1 LLPIGFEWI
10 QGYLAIGIFGL
21 VFLLIAGRSKFGI
34 PAWAAMLIGAG
45 LMIGLQV
52 ISVESAFLSINL
64 EVIAF
69 LFGMFS
75 IVSGLERAGVL
86 RLFAIKMLSVAKSP
100 SQILFIL
107 VVGMGLLSAFLVND
121 TIALMG
127 VPIVAYL
134 AKHIGIRP
142 SVLMIAL
149 ANGVTMGSV
158 MTPIGNP
165 QNLLIAVHSGI
176 PTPFVT
182 FLVNLAIPTAVSLVL
197 TYSILRIYYR
207 NDLKIAFK
215 LNLAELSREVD
226 GFYNP
231 RLAKICSVIL
241 IATIAGFVISE
252 LLAILNIVHFSI
264 GAIALLGASCMY
276 AFNRQR
282 REILKSLD
290 YPIIVFFVA
299 MFVVT
304 SALWSSGALSILFFD
319 SLPAPNPNDALQ
331 SSAVITAASI
341 GMSQVLSNV
350 PFVALY
356 NFVLTDNGFQAHH
369 VDQWMMLAA
378 ASTVAGSLTILGAA
392 SNIIIIEASES
403 RGIKAFSFY
412 EFFKVGAIV
421 TLVTLPVYFL
431 FIVLI

>member
-1 LLPIGFEWI
+1 
-10 QGYLAIGIFGL
+10 
-21 VFLLIAGRSKFGI
+21 
-34 PAWAAMLIGAG
+34 
-45 LMIGLQV
+45 
-52 ISVESAFLSINL
+52 
-64 EVIAF
+64 
-69 LFGMFS
+69 
-75 IVSGLERAGVL
+75 
-86 RLFAIKMLSVAKSP
+86 
-100 SQILFIL
+100 
-107 VVGMGLLSAFLVND
+107 
-121 TIALMG
+121 
-127 VPIVAYL
+127 
-134 AKHIGIRP
+134 
-142 SVLMIAL
+142 
-149 ANGVTMGSV
+149 
-158 MTPIGNP
+158 
-165 QNLLIAVHSGI
+165 
-176 PTPFVT
+176 
-182 FLVNLAIPTAVSLVL
+182 
-197 TYSILRIYYR
+197 
-207 NDLKIAFK
+207 
-215 LNLAELSREVD
+215 
-226 GFYNP
+226 
-231 RLAKICSVIL
+231 
-241 IATIAGFVISE
+241 
-252 LLAILNIVHFSI
+252 
-264 GAIALLGASCMY
+264 MY

-319 SLPAPNPNDALQ
+319 SLPAPDPNDALQ
-331 SSAVITAASI
+331 SSAVITVASI